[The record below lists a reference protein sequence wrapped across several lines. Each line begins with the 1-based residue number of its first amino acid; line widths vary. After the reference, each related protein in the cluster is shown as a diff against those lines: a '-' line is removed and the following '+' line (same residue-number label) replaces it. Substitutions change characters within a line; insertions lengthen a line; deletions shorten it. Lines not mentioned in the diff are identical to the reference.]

1 VAAEDEKDRR
11 IAELERELAERDR
24 RIEKLERKVDR
35 LERLVEDLQRSAKRQ
50 AAPFSRGEPKANP
63 KRRGRK
69 KGKRYGKRGVR
80 TVPTQIDRTVH
91 VPAPLFCPD
100 CEKPAKLIGR
110 DLQWQTDLPIAHAV
124 TTEFQ
129 IDISQC
135 TRCGRTLR
143 AAHPEQISEATG
155 AARVQIG
162 PRAIAFAAKLNKECG
177 VSWGRIADIFEKGF
191 GLITD
196 RSTLNRAAQRLANVL
211 EPLYKR
217 IGERVRTEA
226 MLSPDETGWR
236 IGGNKAWLH
245 VAATRG
251 DSFYMIA
258 RGRGRAEAEKL
269 IGKDYGGTIVRDGH
283 IGYRG
288 EGVFPNAKS
297 QTCLSHIT
305 RRIDGLLALP
315 CEPPVERWLTRLR
328 IVLARSLRLRDKRDQ
343 ARIGGRALVQ
353 GMLEVETAVSRLLR
367 RCPDEAKCQ
376 RLTKHLIRE
385 RKALFTFLNQD
396 AVPAT
401 NYLAEQALR
410 PAVVNRKMSAGNNT
424 PRGARTQQILMT
436 VFHSARKRNADALL
450 IATQALRDPSS
461 VTTLL

>member
-1 VAAEDEKDRR
+1 MAAEDDKDRR
-11 IAELERELAERDR
+11 IAELERQLAERDR
-24 RIEKLERKVDR
+24 RIEKLERKIDR
-35 LERLVEDLQRSAKRQ
+35 LERIIEDLRRSAKRQ

-63 KRRGRK
+63 KRRGRR
-69 KGKRYGKRGVR
+69 KGKRYGNRGVR
-80 TVPTQIDRTVH
+80 CVPTQIDRTVH
-91 VPAPLFCPD
+91 VPAPMYCPD
-100 CEKPAKLIGR
+100 CEKPAKLIGQAR
-110 DLQWQTDLPIAHAV
+110 QWQTDLPIAHAV

-129 IDISQC
+129 IDFSQC
-135 TRCGRTLR
+135 TRCGRVLR
-143 AAHPEQISEATG
+143 GRHPEQISQATG
-155 AARVQIG
+155 AAAAQIG

-196 RSTLNRAAQRLANVL
+196 RSTLNQAAKRLADAL
-211 EPLYKR
+211 EPLYER
-217 IGERVRTEA
+217 IGERVRTET

-245 VAATRG
+245 VAATRE
-251 DSFYMIA
+251 DSYYMIA

-288 EGVFPNAKS
+288 EGVFPKAKS
-297 QTCLSHIT
+297 QTCLSHII
-305 RRIDGLLALP
+305 RRIEGLLALP
-315 CEPPVERWLTRLR
+315 CDPAVERWLTRLR
-328 IVLARSLRLRDKRDQ
+328 SVFARSLRLRDKRDQ
-343 ARIGGRALVQ
+343 ARIGGRGLVK
-353 GMLEVETAVSRLLR
+353 GMIEVETAVSRLLR
-367 RCPDEAKCQ
+367 RCPNEPKCQ
-376 RLTKHLIRE
+376 RLTNHLIRE
-385 RKALFTFLNQD
+385 RKALFTFLDQD

-410 PAVVNRKMSAGNNT
+410 PAVVNRKMSGGNNT
-424 PRGARTQQILMT
+424 PRGARTQEILMT

-450 IATQALRDPSS
+450 VATDALRDRSS